1 MESQCA
7 HDVPNHRPA
16 KVRWDSIDYLK
27 GLACVAVVFL
37 HVHFPRSI
45 EWPVVAACRFA
56 VPLFLVISGYFF
68 TSGGSCS
75 LASTGRKLRHS
86 LVLGIWATVALAF
99 LALMQGW
106 LDPRLSATWF
116 LHDHATA
123 ADAAKFFI
131 TNAPPPPLVHLWFLW
146 ALVYCYLFALIWFGD
161 GRRLWTAGSLG
172 LVLLVGMVLFQE
184 FAHCLPFKPTIPL
197 RGVPIRFCFIFI
209 FRALPFFLIG
219 IWIRRN
225 EASIRKL
232 ELPAWT
238 YAAFA
243 FAGAAVAAAEYK
255 LFGNSQF
262 YLGNYLTAISLFAW
276 AIHHPVGGWKPMVF
290 IGRRLSLLVYVLHIA
305 VWQFLTILLRRLR
318 VYQSPSIR
326 WTLPGI
332 VVTLS
337 LLVAFVLDWVW
348 QRAETTKQAPLRRR
362 D

>member
-1 MESQCA
+1 MKRYD
-7 HDVPNHRPA
+7 H
-16 KVRWDSIDYLK
+16 IDFLK
-27 GLACVAVVFL
+27 GLACIAVVL
-37 HVHFPRSI
+37 IHVHFPRPI

-99 LALMQGW
+99 LALVQGW

-116 LHDHATA
+116 FRSYATPK
-123 ADAAKFFI
+123 DAACFFI
-131 TNAPPPPLVHLWFLW
+131 TNAPPSPIVHLWFLW
-146 ALVYCYLFALIWFGD
+146 ALVYCYLFALIWFGN
-161 GRRLWTAGSLG
+161 GKRLWTTGPIG
-172 LVLLVGMVLFQE
+172 LILLVGMVLSQE
-184 FAHCLPFKPTIPL
+184 FAHSLPFNPAIPF
-197 RGVPIRFCFIFI
+197 RGMPVRLCVLFV
-209 FRALPFFLIG
+209 FRALPFFLLG
-219 IWIRRN
+219 IWLRTH
-225 EASIRKL
+225 EAIVRCCA
-232 ELPAWT
+232 LPTWA

-243 FAGAAVAAAEYK
+243 LLGEIVAVAEWR
-255 LFGNSQF
+255 LFGVAQF
-262 YLGNYLTAISLFAW
+262 YLGTYLTVAALFAW
-276 AIHHPVGGWKPMVF
+276 AIRDPEGGWRPIVF
-290 IGRRLSLLVYVLHIA
+290 IGRRLSLLVYILHIA
-305 VWQFLTILLRRLR
+305 VRDFLALLLRELHIDQMSL
-318 VYQSPSIR
+318 VR